1 MSAGR
6 AVAVIAIAVALVGAL
21 DLRPGGVATVGADP
35 QVASQGRDEPGSEPR
50 VSAMTPDPN
59 QDCQSVNVVRHTY
72 ADRSDPT
79 ITNRAEASVLVLVA
93 SVEAIEPGRWNTGSG
108 ERPAAVE
115 KPGPGNPDTS
125 LIYRPVSLRTQ
136 EVIRGFVP
144 GTGAGAT
151 ISVRWVGGQ
160 AGCDFVAIDSGSRA
174 DLVKGDRYVFFL
186 GPSVDADG
194 QPGVDLMILEAWPIS
209 ADDRVATPL
218 EGDVPLAT
226 LAKAVVAAP
235 AFDGASP

>member
-6 AVAVIAIAVALVGAL
+6 ALAVIAIAVALFGAL
-21 DLRPGGVATVGADP
+21 ALRSGGVVPVGADP
-35 QVASQGRDEPGSEPR
+35 RVASQGRDEPRSEPR

-59 QDCQSVNVVRHTY
+59 QDCQSVNVVRYTY

-79 ITNRAEASVLVLVA
+79 IVNRAEASVLVLVA
-93 SVEAIEPGRWNTGSG
+93 SVEAIEPGRWNTPSG
-108 ERPAAVE
+108 ERPATVE

-125 LIYRPVSLRTQ
+125 LIYRPVSVRTE
-136 EVIRGFVP
+136 EVVR
-144 GTGAGAT
+144 GTGVGAT

-160 AGCDFVAIDSGSRA
+160 AGCEFVAIDSGSRA

-186 GPSVDADG
+186 GPSLDADG

-218 EGDVPLAT
+218 EGEVPLAT
-226 LAKAVVAAP
+226 LAKAVVAAA
-235 AFDGASP
+235 AFGGAGP